1 MMIAGWSRTLLCVTA
16 VSLVLG
22 CARSTPPPRKLK
34 GQLEFEQAKPPR
46 TAIKTTPPFAVVEKE
61 GVEITIRYASEKE
74 LDNFFSNKVIFGKY
88 AGKNPYPEGT
98 LVFYVR
104 VANKSGHR
112 IRTAPD
118 DFVLIDDLSIQYVH
132 LSPDDIS
139 AMYETHGDFWAFAKS
154 TGDLAPGYYGAPF
167 KVAGSLADGGPRRAN
182 YLIRQARL
190 TGGYV
195 FDQVTYDGYV
205 AFPRPHPNAKKL
217 RVILA
222 NVKTALDA
230 ADQPTASLDFEFDF
244 TLTVVPD
251 AT

>member
-1 MMIAGWSRTLLCVTA
+1 MMTWWSRPVMCAAMLGMV
-16 VSLVLG
+16 VG
-22 CARSTPPPRKLK
+22 CAHSTPPPRSLK
-34 GQLEFEQAKPPR
+34 GQLELEQAKPPR
-46 TAIKTTPPFAVVEKE
+46 IILKTTPPFAVLEKE
-61 GVEITIRYASEKE
+61 GVEVTIRYASENE
-74 LDNFFSNKVIFGKY
+74 LDNFFSNKVIFGKF

-104 VANKSGHR
+104 IANKSGHR
-112 IRTAPD
+112 IRVNPD

-139 AMYETHGDFWAFAKS
+139 ALYETHGDFWAFAKS

-167 KVAGSLADGGPRRAN
+167 KVASEFAGGGPRRAN

-195 FDQVTYDGYV
+195 HDEVTYDGYV

-222 NVKTALDA
+222 NFKTALNP
-230 ADQPTASLDFEFDF
+230 ADEATASMDFEFEF
-244 TLTVVPD
+244 TLTPVPQ
-251 AT
+251 TK

>member
-1 MMIAGWSRTLLCVTA
+1 MTRWIRGIGAAALGI
-16 VSLVLG
+16 SLAG
-22 CARSTPPPRKLK
+22 CAHSTPPPRSLK
-34 GQLEFEQAKPPR
+34 GQLELEQARPPR
-46 TAIKTTPPFAVVEKE
+46 VLLRTTPPFAVAEKDGIE
-61 GVEITIRYASEKE
+61 VTIRYASENE

-88 AGKNPYPEGT
+88 AGKNPYPDQT

-104 VANKSGHR
+104 IANKTGHR
-112 IRTAPD
+112 VRITPD
-118 DFVLIDDLSIQYVH
+118 DFVLVDDLSIQYVH

-167 KVAGSLADGGPRRAN
+167 RVAGEFAGGGARRAN

-217 RVILA
+217 HVILT
-222 NVKTALDA
+222 NFKTALDP
-230 ADQPTASLDFEFDF
+230 ADSPTASMDFEFDF
-244 TLTVVPD
+244 TLTVI
-251 AT
+251 TEKK